1 MAEKIRV
8 GRISYLNVLPIYYPL
23 ESEIM
28 GHNFEF
34 FYGPPA
40 HLNKM
45 MSEGL
50 LDIASTSS
58 VEYLRH
64 SEQYHLL
71 PDLAIGSCGPVQS
84 VILLSRCPV
93 EELSGKKILASAQ
106 SHTSAVLLRLLLSK
120 YIPVNPFYE
129 TGNATAV
136 LNSGER
142 PNAILAI
149 GDEALNLRHHEDYP
163 YLLDLGE
170 AWREWTTLPFI
181 FGVWIIQK
189 ESAARKPDE
198 MREAVKKL
206 IEAKKWGQRNILKMA
221 ELTAENSLM
230 DAEETNSYYKGLVY
244 DLEDKEIMGLKTFG
258 NHLVDVGEL
267 SQMPKLDFFKI

>member
-1 MAEKIRV
+1 MSDTIRV

-23 ESEIM
+23 EAKIM

-64 SEQYHLL
+64 SDQYHLL

-84 VILLSRCPV
+84 VILLSKVPFENLNG
-93 EELSGKKILASAQ
+93 EEILATAQ
-106 SHTSAVLLRLLLSK
+106 SHTSAVLLRLLLTK
-120 YIPVNPFYE
+120 YIQINPTYK
-129 TGNATAV
+129 TGSPTEV
-136 LNSGER
+136 LNSGKR
-142 PNAILAI
+142 PAAFLAI
-149 GDEALNLRHHEDYP
+149 GDEALNLRYHDDYP
-163 YLLDLGE
+163 YKLDLGE
-170 AWREWTTLPFI
+170 AWRQWTGLPFI

-189 ESAARKPDE
+189 DSAAERPLEMQKAVRK
-198 MREAVKKL
+198 M
-206 IEAKKWGQRNILKMA
+206 IEAKEWGQKNIGQMSL
-221 ELTAENSLM
+221 LTAENSMLN
-230 DAEETNSYYKGLVY
+230 AEETDSYYEGLVY
-244 DLEDKEIMGLKTFG
+244 DLGEEEIKGLKTFG
-258 NHLVDVGEL
+258 SHLVDIGEL
-267 SQMPKLDFFKI
+267 SSMPELDFFKI